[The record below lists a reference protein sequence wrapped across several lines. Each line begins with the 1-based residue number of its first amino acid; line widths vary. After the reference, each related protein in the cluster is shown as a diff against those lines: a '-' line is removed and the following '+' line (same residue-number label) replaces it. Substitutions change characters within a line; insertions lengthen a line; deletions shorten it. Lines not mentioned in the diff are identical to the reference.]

1 MQISSPVL
9 AIDNLYL
16 EFPGY
21 KNNVKALNGLSLHIN
36 PGEIVGVVGESG
48 SGKSVT
54 AMLSMRLLPE
64 RSYRVTAGSLYML
77 GRDIL
82 MAPEKDLL
90 KIRGRDASMIFQRA
104 NDCPKSDTA
113 HRPANAGS
121 DHPSPE
127 NKLPRSPYQGD
138 STVARYAHRY
148 ARTGIGEL
156 RPCVCP

>member
-9 AIDNLYL
+9 AIDNLYQ

-64 RSYRVTAGSLYML
+64 R
-77 GRDIL
+77 
-82 MAPEKDLL
+82 
-90 KIRGRDASMIFQRA
+90 
-104 NDCPKSDTA
+104 
-113 HRPANAGS
+113 
-121 DHPSPE
+121 
-127 NKLPRSPYQGD
+127 
-138 STVARYAHRY
+138 
-148 ARTGIGEL
+148 
-156 RPCVCP
+156 